1 MAGLTGGY
9 TGRTMRAVQLVA
21 PQELR
26 FVDIPAPTVAQG
38 EVLVRLEYL
47 AVCGSDLKFYD
58 RNLPP
63 DSYPFPPGRPCHEC
77 VGTVEHSSVPE
88 FKPGQRVIALVR
100 SGGLVERAAVSAD
113 ELVPLPDVDDVDPAL
128 WVLCQPMGTVL
139 YAVDRLGSVVG
150 KRVVVVGAG
159 PIGLCFTDLLVRAGA
174 SQVIVTDVHEYRLEV
189 AKRLGATHV
198 INARNNDV
206 RQRVAEITAGAM
218 ADVSIEACGLRET
231 YHQVFNVLRQQGT
244 VIIFGIPHLED
255 VMHFDWSAAYSRLPT
270 IIVTNS
276 AAAGERGRYVA
287 AAVEM
292 VAQHR
297 LDLSYLVTHRFGWDE
312 IPEAFDVYA
321 THKDRSLKGI
331 IAVQAP
337 LAGAEHERTRAAVA
351 V

>member
-1 MAGLTGGY
+1 
-9 TGRTMRAVQLVA
+9 MRAVQLVA

-38 EVLVRLEYL
+38 EVLVRMEYL

-58 RNLPP
+58 RDLPS

-77 VGTVEHSSVPE
+77 VGIVEQSSVPE

-100 SGGLVERAAVSAD
+100 SGGLVERAAVPAD
-113 ELVPLPDVDDVDPAL
+113 ELVPLPEVDDVDPAL

-150 KRVVVVGAG
+150 RSVVVVGAG

-174 SQVIVTDVHEYRLEV
+174 SQVIVTDVHDYRLEV
-189 AKRLGATHV
+189 ARRLGASHV
-198 INARNNDV
+198 INARAEDV
-206 RQRVAEITAGAM
+206 RQRVAEITGGAM

-231 YHQVFNVLRQQGT
+231 YHQVFDVLRQQGT
-244 VIIFGIPHLED
+244 VVIFGIPHLED
-255 VMHFDWSAAYSRLPT
+255 VIPFDWATAYTRLPT

-276 AAAGERGRYVA
+276 AAAGERGRYVSA
-287 AAVEM
+287 AIDL
-292 VAQHR
+292 VARHR

-312 IPEAFDVYA
+312 IPQAFDVYSA
-321 THKDRSLKGI
+321 QKGRSLKGI
-331 IAVQAP
+331 IAVQTAP
-337 LAGAEHERTRAAVA
+337 LKAEQADARAAVA